1 MSEQQKVSYFSSE
14 KYYEHV
20 RMFDLVVNFP
30 TDCIYGFTNPTY
42 PSFVLPPSQ
51 PNSPGD
57 VQLNHNNP
65 IRLANGSNLA
75 AGQGCNS
82 RGFSYYEHSLGKFL
96 NTYIDAEEHNS
107 SIVDVF
113 YATNHDQLNVRTIQ
127 THQANLGLL
136 SFSTMLLGLIV
147 SFAFEIASF
156 LTDRIL
162 KIDLDC
168 NNGLLGC
175 AYFTVGN
182 GSYNST
188 ESKYKLLFGLPD
200 CLLLHCSTT
209 SQCIIDSAT

>member
-1 MSEQQKVSYFSSE
+1 MSRNFLAVFFLLKI
-14 KYYEHV
+14 
-20 RMFDLVVNFP
+20 VNVETAEISFP
-30 TDCIYGFTNPTY
+30 TDCIYGFTNPAY
-42 PSFVLPPSQ
+42 PSFVLPPPQ

-57 VQLNHNNP
+57 VQLNYNNP

-82 RGFSYYEHSLGKFL
+82 RGFSYYEPGLGKFL
-96 NTYIDAEEHNS
+96 NTYIDAEERNS
-107 SIVDVF
+107 SIVNVF

-127 THQANLGLL
+127 THQANL
-136 SFSTMLLGLIV
+136 
-147 SFAFEIASF
+147 ASF

-175 AYFTVGN
+175 AYFTVRN

-188 ESKYKLLFGLPD
+188 ETPLPNESLILRPMLASIVLFCCCVLSKIFLF
-200 CLLLHCSTT
+200 
-209 SQCIIDSAT
+209 